1 MSSTPLSP
9 PLPLILVFPCY
20 CTLPK
25 STVFHLIYPSYARC
39 ARFFV
44 RLLAPAM
51 SLALDGDSA
60 SIHTLY
66 KRLESRMRKV
76 KKQLQRE
83 MRNLNRS
90 HTLNQHEDTLTHW
103 AKSYGPL
110 PHTTDPHDTREEPVR
125 TILKQANDDLG
136 WWESHLGL
144 TVAPKYMA

>member
-1 MSSTPLSP
+1 
-9 PLPLILVFPCY
+9 
-20 CTLPK
+20 
-25 STVFHLIYPSYARC
+25 
-39 ARFFV
+39 
-44 RLLAPAM
+44 M

-60 SIHTLY
+60 SIHTIY

-110 PHTTDPHDTREEPVR
+110 PHTMDPHDTREEPVR
-125 TILKQANDDLG
+125 MILKQANDDLG